1 MIYRLIFCFE
11 LASSVIFSPLILP
24 SIEIL
29 AISGTTKCKLTDVV
43 LIKQNTKGFIYFDN
57 TLPADNTIF
66 YRELVPIAYYNH
78 RNFYGTVNPDTKT
91 NYLIVDDVKNIV
103 IYNVNKRKM

>member
-1 MIYRLIFCFE
+1 
-11 LASSVIFSPLILP
+11 
-24 SIEIL
+24 
-29 AISGTTKCKLTDVV
+29 LTDVV

-103 IYNVNKRKM
+103 IYNVNKRKMQRTIPHKDGQIKTNVFPAKEG